1 MRFETHSQRNGM
13 STKPHHAKAG
23 RGSAAPGTKAA
34 PGPNP
39 EARGAPALWGGRFS
53 GGLDALMEEINAS
66 IGFDRRLYAQDI
78 AASKAHCAMLA
89 RQGIIAAEDG
99 EAIGE
104 GLDKILREIESGDSL
119 RRARQSARRPRSR
132 PIIST

>member
-1 MRFETHSQRNGM
+1 M

-23 RGSAAPGTKAA
+23 RAPSAPGTKAA

-89 RQGIIAAEDG
+89 RQGIIPAEDG
-99 EAIGE
+99 DAIGE
-104 GLDKILREIESGDSL
+104 GLDKILREIENGAFAFETALEDIHMNSE
-119 RRARQSARRPRSR
+119 ARLTDL
-132 PIIST
+132 IG